1 MSSVKS
7 AATPR
12 AIVEDLWG
20 RQMTREIWT
29 GNFEK
34 VLPISIQVFDLTAI
48 LPAVFYM
55 FRFGQRRGKGKFVET
70 FGLTTGTMK
79 EQRKS
84 ATIERVAG
92 KLDENGRFE
101 EFAGETEQAI
111 LGDLLLCFCLE
122 NIRHALGRGNQVQ
135 RVAPAHYMASW
146 IDLPSKVAD
155 LRFVPEMIVAMLA
168 NQDGEYVDQNKEGD
182 RTWFAVGS
190 GFEDNVLLRAFHRGV
205 TRQGEL
211 GSRTSDRFAE
221 DSRVGLDQLLMI
233 GLAQVV
239 ESAPDK
245 LRGGEGARI
254 SNQRPIAEKAARE
267 FSEDIR
273 RFVRSYADVIP
284 RHAFVEML
292 ESCMAVGLTTILT
305 SVAEILFDWANKG
318 EIKKTNEQKPA
329 FLFMDCSNGTDRRL
343 KTLSEQSMD
352 DYMRRLERFPIILMA
367 LRLLDGEAR
376 YDPKMKKLKIPIRP
390 YATEWIN
397 MLGDLLYDRCDE
409 AKPILYNMAQKVER
423 LAEKLQDDYPE
434 SAQLLMR
441 EETQPNPVW
450 RLAEAL
456 TALQGRSNTQSK
468 LINLF
473 DSTLLTGHPN
483 GLGIKRT
490 TTRQVPQ
497 QATRK
502 RKEIRSLL
510 LRDSVLDY
518 LVHLHVLK
526 AGNRHGIRPLSF
538 QEFIRKIHDRYGLC
552 VDVPPPG
559 MTISNELLQANGAIL
574 ERRLRDLGL
583 LVGVNDAE
591 AMKRLQPRFESA
603 KENNHDMD

>member
-7 AATPR
+7 ATTPR

-20 RQMTREIWT
+20 RDMTREIWT

-48 LPAVFYM
+48 QPAVFYM

-70 FGLTTGTMK
+70 FGSTVGTMK

-84 ATIERVAG
+84 VTIERVAG
-92 KLDENGRFE
+92 KLSENGRFE
-101 EFAGETEQAI
+101 GFGGETEQAI

-122 NIRHALGRGNQVQ
+122 NIRHSLGRSEQVQ

-146 IDLPSKVAD
+146 IDLPERVVN
-155 LRFVPEMIVAMLA
+155 LRYVPEMIVAMLA

-205 TRQGEL
+205 ARQGAL
-211 GSRTSDRFAE
+211 GNRTSDRFTE
-221 DSRVGLDQLLMI
+221 DSKVGLDQLLMI
-233 GLAQVV
+233 GLAQAVG
-239 ESAPDK
+239 SAPDK
-245 LRGGEGARI
+245 LRGSEGARI

-273 RFVRSYADVIP
+273 CFVRTYADVIP

-305 SVAEILFDWANKG
+305 SVAEILFDWASKG
-318 EIKKTNEQKPA
+318 KIKKTNEQKPA
-329 FLFMDCSNGTDRRL
+329 FLFMDCSNGSDSRL
-343 KTLSEQSMD
+343 RILSEQSID
-352 DYMRRLERFPIILMA
+352 DYVRRLERFPVVLMA
-367 LRLLDGEAR
+367 LRLLDRKAR
-376 YDPKMKKLKIPIRP
+376 YDPKMKNLKIPTRP

-397 MLGDLLYDRCDE
+397 VLGDLLYDRRDE
-409 AKPILYNMAQKVER
+409 AQAILYDMAQKVEE

-434 SAQLLMR
+434 SAHLLRR
-441 EETQPNPVW
+441 EQTQPNPVW

-456 TALQGRSNTQSK
+456 TALQGRRNTQAK

-473 DSTLLTGHPN
+473 DSALLTGHPN
-483 GLGIKRT
+483 GIGIKRT
-490 TTRQVPQ
+490 TTRQVAQ

-502 RKEIRSLL
+502 RKEIRSLV

-526 AGNRHGIRPLSF
+526 AGNRHGTRTLSF
-538 QEFIRKIHDRYGLC
+538 QEFVHKIHDRYGLC

-591 AMKRLQPRFESA
+591 AMKRLRPRFESA
-603 KENNHDMD
+603 KEKNHDMD